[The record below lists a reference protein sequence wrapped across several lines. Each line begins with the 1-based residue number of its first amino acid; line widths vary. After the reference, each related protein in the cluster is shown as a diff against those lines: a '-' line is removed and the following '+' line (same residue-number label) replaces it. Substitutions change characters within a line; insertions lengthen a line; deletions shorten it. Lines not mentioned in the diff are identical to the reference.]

1 MSKSLFLNLLAVSSI
16 ALAQAQN
23 PNLNYKTALK
33 LYNTTTYEAQTKL
46 VPNSNSSAL
55 YNVNNTTALQ
65 YLQPSIALQWH
76 AKNKN
81 FHELELTKLQLGK
94 EVYNSKLV
102 NDSTNATISADGG
115 ALVTTSIAL
124 RYEYIFNFIKARQT
138 KLVPSIGLSG
148 NPYFR
153 QTTYQQ
159 IVSNDFKS
167 TYSKTGFKAFITPRI
182 NYFITNKFFLDVNMP
197 ICIFDAVATSDYVGN
212 PILPL
217 ANRTKNSFEFG
228 PFPKYISTRIGLG
241 IKI

>member
-1 MSKSLFLNLLAVSSI
+1 MSKSLLLILLAVSSI
-16 ALAQAQN
+16 TLAHAQN

-33 LYNTTTYEAQTKL
+33 LYNISTYEAQTKL
-46 VPNSNSSAL
+46 VPNSNSSAIS
-55 YNVNNTTALQ
+55 YVNTSTALQ
-65 YLQPSIALQWH
+65 YLQPSIAFQWH
-76 AKNKN
+76 AKNNN

-94 EVYNSKLV
+94 EIYNTKLV
-102 NDSTNATISADGG
+102 NDSTNATISTGG
-115 ALVTTSIAL
+115 GELVTTSIAL
-124 RYEYIFNFIKARQT
+124 RYEYIFHFIKTRQI
-138 KLVPSIGLSG
+138 KLVPSLGLGG

-167 TYSKTGFKAFITPRI
+167 TYSKTGFKAFVTPRV

-212 PILPL
+212 PVLPL

-228 PFPKYISTRIGLG
+228 PFPKYISARIGLG